1 LLPLITE
8 RIWKGLTGGRSVHL
22 TDWPSASE
30 FPADPSLVSAMDR
43 VREVS
48 SVALSLRK
56 AAGLRVRLPLAELT
70 VVSEGADALSE
81 FEGILRDEL
90 NVKAVRLV
98 GLTDDS
104 PAEYGVSTRL
114 TVNARVAGPRLGK
127 SVQTA
132 IRAAREGDWT
142 ETDGVVTA
150 GGIALEEAEY
160 DLVLEAA
167 DAAETGR
174 ALALLP
180 GGGFVVLDTSTDE
193 ALEAEGLARDA
204 VRVVQESR
212 KNAGLEVS
220 DRIRLRLVLDRAGA
234 DAVRAHAALVS
245 SETLAVELD
254 VDVDDDVA
262 GAEAAAP
269 VGAGSALLVS
279 LEKVQ

>member
-1 LLPLITE
+1 
-8 RIWKGLTGGRSVHL
+8 
-22 TDWPSASE
+22 
-30 FPADPSLVSAMDR
+30 
-43 VREVS
+43 
-48 SVALSLRK
+48 
-56 AAGLRVRLPLAELT
+56 
-70 VVSEGADALSE
+70 
-81 FEGILRDEL
+81 
-90 NVKAVRLV
+90 
-98 GLTDDS
+98 
-104 PAEYGVSTRL
+104 
-114 TVNARVAGPRLGK
+114 VAGPRLGK

-234 DAVRAHAALVS
+234 DAVRAHAELVS